1 MNHFTPGTIHSNI
14 PFVSTSIYF
23 LKNVFQCLLQLKM
36 FSQQKKC
43 FLWSTTSYTKM
54 AENGF
59 KNVNQ
64 FPEKPWLYPYHSY
77 LFQLLYGWWSL
88 PSPPPPLSPTTNWPL
103 VAGCC
108 HHQLP
113 LSGHHCLSL
122 TTSCQPS
129 RPSNSGCN
137 STYLLLPLA
146 HHHQSPAIA
155 ATATFLS
162 RLSSSLGIFS
172 VIKS

>member
-1 MNHFTPGTIHSNI
+1 MNHFTPGTIHSNT

-23 LKNVFQCLLQLKM
+23 LKKVFQCLLQLKM
-36 FSQQKKC
+36 LSQQKKC

-64 FPEKPWLYPYHSY
+64 FPEKPWH
-77 LFQLLYGWWSL
+77 
-88 PSPPPPLSPTTNWPL
+88 WPL

-129 RPSNSGCN
+129 RPSNSGHN

-155 ATATFLS
+155 ATATYLS
-162 RLSSSLGIFS
+162 QLSSSLGIFS